1 MQTFP
6 RSSRLQTASA
16 LPGRVELPT
25 EDVRSW
31 LNERALRGWTDSSH
45 RVCRVAVLFV
55 TDSLAGLLGID
66 MVLRTWELVSAG
78 GLRPVPDRVPL
89 ITLVFCLLPLGMWA
103 SGAYAGG
110 KARIDLV
117 KISAG
122 VFIAAFQGWVQARL
136 FGRET
141 PNLPD
146 KVAYLYSAAVIASYI
161 WLLRLALDRLVAAG
175 NDTGLL
181 RRKVLILSSRA
192 EADKL
197 AERCRD
203 TAGCELKIVGRV
215 TASTSEEP
223 LEIGTVPLVGHI
235 DNIGPALSAAG
246 ARGLI
251 IAGHLPF
258 ANFEQ
263 VVGDCFRLG
272 ATVSV
277 LPQALKHLSGTQIEV
292 RQNPIGSFLQ
302 LRPIRLEVPQLAVK
316 RAMDLLLTIVG
327 LAVTWPV
334 FLLIALAI
342 KLDSRG
348 PVLFKQVRAGVGGR
362 PFRMLKFRTMTERA
376 DEMKDQLHHLNASG
390 DPRLFKVKD
399 DPRITRVGRFLRR
412 TSLDELPQVFNV
424 LRGQM
429 SLVGPRPF
437 FPGDLDSYEKHHF
450 ERLHVIPGITGLWQV
465 SGRSDVID
473 FEEVI
478 RLDRKYIENWSVLT
492 DVSILLRTLPAALGR
507 GAY

>member
-6 RSSRLQTASA
+6 RPSRLQAASA
-16 LPGRVELPT
+16 LPDRVQLPT

-78 GLRPVPDRVPL
+78 GTRPVPDRVPL

-181 RRKVLILSSRA
+181 RRKVLILSTRA

-197 AERCRD
+197 AERCHD

-215 TASTSEEP
+215 TAATSEEP

-251 IAGHLPF
+251 IAGQSAIRQLRAGCWGLLSARRHGLGAAPGTQ
-258 ANFEQ
+258 EP
-263 VVGDCFRLG
+263 VGDADRS
-272 ATVSV
+272 APEPHRVVSSASAH
-277 LPQALKHLSGTQIEV
+277 QAG
-292 RQNPIGSFLQ
+292 GS
-302 LRPIRLEVPQLAVK
+302 PA
-316 RAMDLLLTIVG
+316 
-327 LAVTWPV
+327 
-334 FLLIALAI
+334 
-342 KLDSRG
+342 
-348 PVLFKQVRAGVGGR
+348 
-362 PFRMLKFRTMTERA
+362 
-376 DEMKDQLHHLNASG
+376 
-390 DPRLFKVKD
+390 
-399 DPRITRVGRFLRR
+399 
-412 TSLDELPQVFNV
+412 
-424 LRGQM
+424 RGQTRHG
-429 SLVGPRPF
+429 SVAH
-437 FPGDLDSYEKHHF
+437 DL
-450 ERLHVIPGITGLWQV
+450 
-465 SGRSDVID
+465 SD
-473 FEEVI
+473 
-478 RLDRKYIENWSVLT
+478 W
-492 DVSILLRTLPAALGR
+492 P
-507 GAY
+507 